1 MMQVSLNWAT
11 PNAEQAMADIAR
23 RSSPENIGNDPVK
36 LLSYC
41 IRNKHWSVFEMAN
54 ICLDITTT
62 RDIGRQI
69 LRHST
74 LRPQE
79 FSQRYADARKL
90 GGPVLRECRM
100 QDPKNRQNSLP
111 CDDRV
116 IADWW
121 RIEQQIVWDVAAC
134 AYSAALDRGIA
145 KEVARA
151 VLPEGMQPTSM
162 TLNGPVRTWLHFCDL
177 RMGHGTQ
184 KECMDV
190 AKSCYA
196 VVSDLLPA
204 ACAAWDDV
212 RSKG

>member
-1 MMQVSLNWAT
+1 MEVSLNWAT

-36 LLSYC
+36 LLAYC
-41 IRNKHWSVFEMAN
+41 IREKHWSVFEMAN

-100 QDPKNRQNSLP
+100 QDHRNRQNSLP
-111 CDDRV
+111 CDD
-116 IADWW
+116 AGLSAWW
-121 RIEQQIVWDVAAC
+121 ECEQQKVWDQAVS

-151 VLPEGMQPTSM
+151 VLPEGMTPTSM

-177 RMGHGTQ
+177 RTGHGTQ
-184 KECMDV
+184 TECVDV
-190 AKSCYA
+190 AKRCYA
-196 VVSDLLPA
+196 IVSYLLPA
-204 ACAAWDDV
+204 VCRAWDEV
-212 RSKG
+212 RLGR